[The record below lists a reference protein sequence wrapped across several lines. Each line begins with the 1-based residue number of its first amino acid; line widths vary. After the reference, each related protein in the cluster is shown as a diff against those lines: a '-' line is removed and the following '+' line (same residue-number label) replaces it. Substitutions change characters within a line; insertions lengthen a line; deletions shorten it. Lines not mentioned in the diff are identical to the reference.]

1 MDTHWMS
8 DNKDYLILKGR
19 NKDIWFVRK
28 RVPNSIRFIVEKD
41 FINKSTETSDIVKAR
56 KVRDE
61 IVGQLDS

>member
-1 MDTHWMS
+1 MS
-8 DNKDYLILKGR
+8 DNKDYLILKGK

-28 RVPNSIRFIVEKD
+28 RVPSSIRFIVEKD

-61 IVGQLDS
+61 IIGQLE